1 MHLNSLA
8 IFCFLTGFLPAF
20 KMNYYKTKTVD
31 KQLKSVPFDRLYQQC
46 LDAENF
52 ALATKQQE
60 FEQKR
65 DYLLGQLEQQLGSA
79 EASYEGNASETLNLQ
94 EPDWSE
100 IKRQARQK
108 YIVEE
113 FIPQYKLDVTMQQ
126 WYLEQVIKY
135 IVGDASDKFNLP
147 KNWMEPYKFVTAEG
161 QINCREA
168 LNQIFDFKSEWDR
181 GLYWFLMLDS
191 RSSYLKTQY
200 KGEARQ
206 WCSLV
211 PLILYPF
218 KLLYNVPYSRWRRE
232 DLHLV
237 VNKSLCDAMLCDIPE
252 VSKERL
258 LEIRE
263 QGMMYRSGTKAGEM
277 RNPISTYKLYG
288 VQSTDIGHLPEL
300 AQTMLT
306 QIWCAHPQNR
316 TKYMVLDPKNW
327 DWIPDPLLSAQSIFQ
342 QETYKQSAT
351 PKVTEDLPWL

>member
-1 MHLNSLA
+1 
-8 IFCFLTGFLPAF
+8 
-20 KMNYYKTKTVD
+20 MNYYKTKTID

-60 FEQKR
+60 WQQKR
-65 DYLLGQLEQQLGSA
+65 DYKIEQLEQAMGSE
-79 EASYEGNASETLNLQ
+79 EASYEGNVSETLNLQ
-94 EPDWSE
+94 EPDWAE

-108 YIVEE
+108 CIVEE
-113 FIPQYKLDVTMQQ
+113 FIPQYKLDTQMQAWYMEQVQQTLVIRATQQCPQQ
-126 WYLEQVIKY
+126 WVDMNPIP
-135 IVGDASDKFNLP
+135 KFAA
-147 KNWMEPYKFVTAEG
+147 VEG

-218 KLLYNVPYSRWRRE
+218 KLYHNIPYSRWRRE

-237 VNKSLCDAMLCDIPE
+237 VNKSLCDAMLCEPPE
-252 VSKERL
+252 LTKEEL

-263 QGMMYRSGTKAGEM
+263 QGMVYRSGTKAGEM
-277 RNPISTYKLYG
+277 RNPVSTYKLYG
-288 VQSTDIGHLPEL
+288 VQSTPIGHLPEL
-300 AQTMLT
+300 AQAMLT

-327 DWIPDPLLSAQSIFQ
+327 DWIPDPLLSAQNIFQ
-342 QETYKQSAT
+342 QPTYQQPNT